1 MLREIIF
8 VSKRSWMKKR
18 RWWLRA
24 LDRRGGEFYDIPMT
38 LLYEGKA
45 KRLWA
50 TENPDTLR
58 MEFKNDAT
66 AFNGEKKAQFENK
79 GRLNNEI
86 STLIYGYLEEAG
98 VPTHFVRKLDDTNVE
113 VRKVSILMVEV
124 IIRNFAAG
132 SYCKRT
138 GEDEGRQFSQPIIE
152 FSYKSDALGDPLIND
167 DYIREMGLA
176 TPEDLAHLRQS
187 ALQVNT
193 ILIDFF
199 AKCGLK
205 LVDFKL
211 EFGRLTSD
219 PSKIVLADEISP
231 DGCRLWDLKTGEKMD
246 KDRFRRDLGNVMEA
260 YEEVLGRL
268 KKSL

>member
-1 MLREIIF
+1 VDSFSGWLAALLT
-8 VSKRSWMKKR
+8 SGRS
-18 RWWLRA
+18 
-24 LDRRGGEFYDIPMT
+24 EFYLSGMT
-38 LLYEGKA
+38 PLYEGKA

-66 AFNGEKKAQFENK
+66 AFNGEKKASFENK

-86 STLIYGYLEEAG
+86 STLIYGFLEGAG
-98 VPTHFVRKLDDTNVE
+98 VPTHFVRKIDETNVE
-113 VRKVSILMVEV
+113 VKKVTILMVEV
-124 IIRNFAAG
+124 IIRNLSAG

-138 GEDEGRQFSQPIIE
+138 GIEEGRVFSQPVIE
-152 FSYKSDALGDPLIND
+152 FSYKSDELGDPLIND

-176 TPEDLAHLRQS
+176 SPEDLAHLRKS
-187 ALQVNT
+187 ALQVNS
-193 ILIDFF
+193 ILTDFF

-211 EFGRLTSD
+211 EFGRLVSD

-246 KDRFRRDLGNVMEA
+246 KDRFRRDLGGVMEA

-268 KKSL
+268 KANG

>member
-1 MLREIIF
+1 MGG
-8 VSKRSWMKKR
+8 SKEFSH
-18 RWWLRA
+18 WLSGA
-24 LDRRGGEFYDIPMT
+24 LDHWKTGFYDLRMT
-38 LLYEGKA
+38 PLYEGKA

-66 AFNGEKKAQFENK
+66 AFNGEKKASFENK

-86 STLIYGYLEEAG
+86 STLIYGFLEDAG
-98 VPTHFVRKLDDTNVE
+98 VPTHFVRKIDETNVE
-113 VRKVSILMVEV
+113 VKKVTILMVEV
-124 IIRNFAAG
+124 IVRNISAG

-138 GEDEGRQFSQPIIE
+138 GTEEGRVFSQPIIE
-152 FSYKSDALGDPLIND
+152 FSYKSDELGDPLIND

-176 TPEDLAHLRQS
+176 TPEDLAHLRSS
-187 ALQVNT
+187 ALKVNE
-193 ILIDFF
+193 ILSDFF
-199 AKCGLK
+199 GKCGLK

-211 EFGRLTSD
+211 EFGRLASD
-219 PSKIVLADEISP
+219 PSQIVLADEISP

-260 YEEVLGRL
+260 YEEVLGRV
-268 KKSL
+268 KGSLS

>member
-1 MLREIIF
+1 MRNWGFYLLR
-8 VSKRSWMKKR
+8 
-18 RWWLRA
+18 
-24 LDRRGGEFYDIPMT
+24 MT
-38 LLYEGKA
+38 PLYEGKA

-66 AFNGEKKAQFENK
+66 AFNGEKKASFESK

-86 STLIYGYLEEAG
+86 STLIYGFLETAG
-98 VPTHFVRKLDDTNVE
+98 IPTHFIRQIDETNVE
-113 VRKVSILMVEV
+113 VKKVTILMVEV
-124 IIRNFAAG
+124 IVRNFSAG

-138 GEDEGRQFSQPIIE
+138 GVEEGLAFSQPIIE
-152 FSYKSDALGDPLIND
+152 FSYKSDELGDPLIND

-176 TPEDLAHLRQS
+176 TPADLAHLRKA
-187 ALQVNT
+187 ALQVNA

-211 EFGRLTSD
+211 EFGRLVSD
-219 PSKIVLADEISP
+219 PSVIVLADEISP

-246 KDRFRRDLGNVMEA
+246 KDRFRRDLGGVMEA

-268 KKSL
+268 KSKV

>member
-1 MLREIIF
+1 
-8 VSKRSWMKKR
+8 
-18 RWWLRA
+18 
-24 LDRRGGEFYDIPMT
+24 MT
-38 LLYEGKA
+38 PLYEGKA

-66 AFNGEKKAQFENK
+66 AFNGEKKASFENK

-86 STLIYGYLEEAG
+86 STLIYGFLEDAG
-98 VPTHFVRKLDDTNVE
+98 VPTHFVRKIDETNVE
-113 VRKVSILMVEV
+113 VKKVTILMVEV
-124 IIRNFAAG
+124 IVRNISAG

-138 GEDEGRQFSQPIIE
+138 GTEEGRVFSQPIIE
-152 FSYKSDALGDPLIND
+152 FSYKSDELGDPLIND

-176 TPEDLAHLRQS
+176 TPEDLAHLRSS
-187 ALQVNT
+187 ALKVNE
-193 ILIDFF
+193 ILSDFF
-199 AKCGLK
+199 GKCGLK

-211 EFGRLTSD
+211 EFGRLASD
-219 PSKIVLADEISP
+219 PSQIVLADEISP

-260 YEEVLGRL
+260 YEEVLGRV
-268 KKSL
+268 KGSLS